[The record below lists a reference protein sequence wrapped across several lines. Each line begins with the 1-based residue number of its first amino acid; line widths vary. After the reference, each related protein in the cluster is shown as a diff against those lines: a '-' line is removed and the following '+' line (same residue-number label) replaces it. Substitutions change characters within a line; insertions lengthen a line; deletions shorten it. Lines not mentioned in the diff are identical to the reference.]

1 MPARL
6 RVRQRVSAC
15 CLAAADV
22 SARKAHSSGRAYAA
36 LGASCAIDFQP
47 ARGLLQMRAFFCT
60 DSLHINLFSELFSG
74 SRRIFIAVSVFFISI
89 AIVSGPTPPG
99 TGVR

>member
-6 RVRQRVSAC
+6 RVRQRVATC
-15 CLAAADV
+15 CLAAADM

-36 LGASCAIDFQP
+36 LSTSCALDFQV
-47 ARGLLQMRAFFCT
+47 AIGLLQMRAFFCT
-60 DSLHINLFSELFSG
+60 DSLHINLFSEP
-74 SRRIFIAVSVFFISI
+74 RRIFIAVSVFFISI

>member
-6 RVRQRVSAC
+6 RMRQRMTASRLATANVSAGQAYSC
-15 CLAAADV
+15 RSVYPALR
-22 SARKAHSSGRAYAA
+22 ARCRR
-36 LGASCAIDFQP
+36 DFKP
-47 ARGLLQMRAFFCT
+47 AVGLLQMRAFFCI
-60 DSLHINLFSELFSG
+60 DSLHIPLFSEP
-74 SRRIFIAVSVFFISI
+74 RRIFIAVRVFFISI